1 MDNQGNMTTVL
12 HIIKGLSLGGAARA
26 LITCAN
32 RCAKTGGTN
41 HTVAS
46 LLPSTTE
53 ALQLASSAGLPIL
66 NAPDHPTLINAIR
79 KFDIV
84 HVHFWNSPRLYELLR
99 SDLPPIRLLIKFN
112 IGGMFPPHVITRH
125 LVEFADRL
133 QTTGPFAHDLPV
145 FAELTGEKRLTKVRM
160 SNEAADFSRIEGIRP
175 KPHDGFNVTYIG
187 TVSFSKM
194 HPEFVGF
201 CSAVGVDDARF
212 IVCGSGDA
220 TQTIQRQA
228 VDLCIQDRFDFR
240 KETEDIR
247 SILAMTDV
255 FGYPLCEDNYAS
267 GELILQE
274 VAYAGIPA
282 VILNTGGAARL
293 VVDNFTGYVTHSRA
307 EYAKA
312 IKHLYYHPEERE
324 RLGNNAREYARQI
337 YGDKNAARAT
347 NEIYEDMMNFPKCHR
362 VFGVPQGSGYAIR
375 PVKIIDAVLRE
386 EQREGAYY
394 FTKSLGDTS
403 PQFMSSMT
411 STRADDLFE
420 ADRLIAAS
428 SPVLTTAGGG
438 IFEYRDYYPDD
449 GYLRLWSGL
458 TLMRRGEYARAVAEF
473 CRSESLGCDHW
484 RVLWYMA
491 KCASRCGHIDI
502 ARRALKR
509 VLGENPNFSPAKDML
524 DSFMVDCE
532 TVEPDLELLRLRRDL
547 YRDLKNWEESE
558 AAALAVL
565 NRFSQDNDDY
575 EAYYQVGLECHKIGL
590 TDRAMPI
597 YANLQNMDGT
607 PAGLKAWAHFKH
619 GEMLKEN
626 GQKDE
631 ATAHFKQ
638 AVAINPNHAKAQ
650 IFLVDNQNEL
660 RVAIGENASG
670 SGLITL
676 PMDPLNEELWEYYFV
691 RRQVD
696 FARISLASHTT
707 FESLARLAGLLSDH
721 LAPGGRAELRFD
733 RPCVDRDDGLKAAFV
748 EAGLYVVCHSPT
760 ICEVVMQS
768 DATDKGLT
776 NETAL

>member
-1 MDNQGNMTTVL
+1 MDNKGNMTTVL

-32 RCAKTGGTN
+32 RCAKTGGSD
-41 HTVAS
+41 HTIVS
-46 LLPSTTE
+46 LLPSTSE
-53 ALQLASSAGLPIL
+53 ALQLASSAGLSIV
-66 NAPDHPTLINAIR
+66 NAPDHPTLIDTIR
-79 KFDIV
+79 NHDIV
-84 HVHFWNSPRLYELLR
+84 HVHFWNSPMMYELLR
-99 SDLPPIRLLIKFN
+99 SDLPPVRLLIMFD
-112 IGGMFPPHVITRH
+112 IGGMFPPQVITLD

-145 FAELTGEKRLTKVRM
+145 FAELTEEKRLTKVRM
-160 SNEAADFSRIEGIRP
+160 IIPAADFSRIEGLRP

-194 HPEFVGF
+194 HPEFVSF
-201 CSAVGVDDARF
+201 CSEVGVDDARF
-212 IVCGSGDA
+212 IVCGPGDA
-220 TQTIQRQA
+220 ARAIQRQA
-228 VDLCIQDRFDFR
+228 VGLCIQDRFDFR

-255 FGYPLCEDNYAS
+255 FGYPLCQDNYAS

-293 VVDNFTGYVTHSRA
+293 VVDNFTGYVAHSRA

-347 NEIYEDMMNFPKCHR
+347 NEIYEDMMNLPKRHR
-362 VFGVPQGSGYAIR
+362 VFGVPQGSGYATR
-375 PVKIIDAVLRE
+375 PVKLIGAILRE
-386 EQREGAYY
+386 ERREGAYY

-403 PQFMSSMT
+403 PQFMTSMT
-411 STRADDLFE
+411 STNVDELLE

-449 GYLRLWSGL
+449 GYFRLWAGL
-458 TLMRRGEYARAVAEF
+458 TLMHRGEYARAVAEF

-491 KCASRCGHIDI
+491 KCAARCGHVDI

-509 VLGENPNFSPAKDML
+509 VLRENPNFSPAKDIL

-532 TVEPDLELLRLRRDL
+532 AMEPDLELLRLRRDL
-547 YRDLKNWEESE
+547 YRDLKDWEKSE

-626 GQKDE
+626 GQRDE
-631 ATAHFKQ
+631 AISHFRQ
-638 AVAINPNHAKAQ
+638 AVAINPNHAKAR

-660 RVAIGENASG
+660 RVAIGESASG
-670 SGLITL
+670 SGLINL
-676 PMDPLNEELWEYYFV
+676 PMDPLNEELWEYYFEK
-691 RRQVD
+691 RRAD
-696 FARISLASHTT
+696 FVCISLPAQTVYGNLT
-707 FESLARLAGLLSDH
+707 RLASLLSDH

-733 RPCVDRDDGLKAAFV
+733 VPCADQDDDFKTAFV
-748 EAGLYVVCHSPT
+748 KAGFHMVDHNSRIY
-760 ICEVVMQS
+760 EM
-768 DATDKGLT
+768 AMRAKGST
-776 NETAL
+776 